1 MKTLEPRSLLSD
13 LPLTIDINP
22 DLINVFVIWKK
33 KFEEKTG
40 RVPNNIDY
48 MYAGYILSNPIVRE
62 QYKKD
67 NQVINNDSLILS
79 GVKNE

>member
-1 MKTLEPRSLLSD
+1 MKTPEPRSLLTD
-13 LPLTIDINP
+13 FPLLIDINP
-22 DLINVFVIWKK
+22 DLINVFIIWKK

-62 QYKKD
+62 QYKESEK
-67 NQVINNDSLILS
+67 VINHRS
-79 GVKNE
+79 